1 MNRRNFSRW
10 ILAGLL
16 VAGCGG
22 RMSPVTFAP
31 DNMDLAK
38 NLQSAVG
45 RKDLKSVQMAAAAAD
60 RRDPS
65 KMPGDEKEAIK
76 WVLGACEKGEWDK
89 AKDYIDK
96 CIASG
101 K

>member
-1 MNRRNFSRW
+1 
-10 ILAGLL
+10 
-16 VAGCGG
+16 
-22 RMSPVTFAP
+22 MSPVTFAP
-31 DNMDLAK
+31 DNMELAK
-38 NLQSAVG
+38 SLSSAVG
-45 RKDLKSVQMAAAAAD
+45 RKDLKQVQSVAAAAD
-60 RRDPS
+60 RRDAS
-65 KMPGDEKEAIK
+65 KMPADEKDAIK